1 MIFKKVGALH
11 AKGLWGVG
19 MYKVFGRVY
28 SYAPK
33 YGENGY
39 QYTRSLHG
47 YNIIL
52 RSKKGGIMKKNVFLF
67 IISVFLFFIFIAY
80 CIYTK
85 NIFDSA
91 RQIVLFNH
99 NKNILVLSYQ
109 EPLLYY
115 GSGNKIL
122 YIYNNFY
129 ILIGKCRYGEFPLKI
144 GDINNNDIEL
154 LIEIPF
160 SSASWGSY
168 KEYTIDFIKK
178 NKKIGKY
185 DINYKIITKDE
196 VIYIKNGD

>member
-1 MIFKKVGALH
+1 
-11 AKGLWGVG
+11 
-19 MYKVFGRVY
+19 
-28 SYAPK
+28 
-33 YGENGY
+33 
-39 QYTRSLHG
+39 
-47 YNIIL
+47 
-52 RSKKGGIMKKNVFLF
+52 MKRIVFLF

-144 GDINNNDIEL
+144 GDINNHDIEL

-178 NKKIGKY
+178 
-185 DINYKIITKDE
+185 
-196 VIYIKNGD
+196 IKR

>member
-1 MIFKKVGALH
+1 
-11 AKGLWGVG
+11 
-19 MYKVFGRVY
+19 
-28 SYAPK
+28 
-33 YGENGY
+33 
-39 QYTRSLHG
+39 
-47 YNIIL
+47 
-52 RSKKGGIMKKNVFLF
+52 MKKNIFLF
-67 IISVFLFFIFIAY
+67 IISVLLFFIFIAY

-91 RQIVLFNH
+91 RQVVLFNH

-115 GSGNKIL
+115 GSGNNIL

-129 ILIGKCRYGEFPLKI
+129 ILIDKCRYGEFPLKI

-168 KEYTIDFIKK
+168 KEYTIDFIKNITVISDNYIQTKDGIKPSKDAILFITNELK
-178 NKKIGKY
+178 NSRAIYNDIK
-185 DINYKIITKDE
+185 INY
-196 VIYIKNGD
+196 

>member
-1 MIFKKVGALH
+1 
-11 AKGLWGVG
+11 
-19 MYKVFGRVY
+19 
-28 SYAPK
+28 
-33 YGENGY
+33 
-39 QYTRSLHG
+39 
-47 YNIIL
+47 
-52 RSKKGGIMKKNVFLF
+52 MKKNVFLF
-67 IISVFLFFIFIAY
+67 IISMFLFFIFIAY

-185 DINYKIITKDE
+185 DIKYKIITKDE
-196 VIYIKNGD
+196 IIYIKNEDITVYDLRNDLLEN